1 MENVTCTR
9 KLGLSWRECF
19 TGIVK
24 ISELQALLE
33 SCFLLAIHDTIIN
46 VIMLFVGPRR
56 LITTCDIFIFNRPG
70 REWKEWTLKN
80 TVIFLPGDQDRLEI
94 LWDEEIV
101 STRHNW
107 KEKKKKGSYSS
118 IVMRATVIKS
128 ASEIAGNCLIM
139 AVRFLRPTDLVVDKC
154 VILCSGFDLSIT
166 PVLFSLRGDK
176 LLVLAKRMIFS
187 VRGKVRAKDNC
198 LISMLVIHPTLGEIS
213 MSIRFCSDGEN
224 HTAEVAKMLGGTNF
238 SGFNGFYES

>member
-1 MENVTCTR
+1 MENDTCAR
-9 KLGLSWRECF
+9 KLRLNWRECF

-33 SCFLLAIHDTIIN
+33 SCFLVAIHPTLIN

-56 LITTCDIFIFNRPG
+56 LITKCDTFVYNRPG
-70 REWKEWTLKN
+70 RVWLKWTLSN
-80 TVIFLPGDQDRLEI
+80 EVIFLPKDQNSLEI

-101 STRHNW
+101 SMRNNW
-107 KEKKKKGSYSS
+107 RKKSGGSRSS
-118 IVMRATVIKS
+118 IVMRATIIKS
-128 ASEIAGNCLIM
+128 ATETAGKSFIM

-154 VILCSGFDLSIT
+154 VVLCSGFDLSMT
-166 PVLFSLRGDK
+166 PVLFSLQGNK
-176 LLVLAKRMIFS
+176 LLILAKRMIVS
-187 VRGKVRAKDNC
+187 VRGKVRADDNC

-213 MSIRFCSDGEN
+213 MSIRFCSKGEN

-238 SGFNGFYES
+238 SGFYGFYES